1 MKSSTSDLLE
11 VRGIVEKIVYRN
23 ESNGYTVLEISVDT
37 ADGVEIITAVG
48 NISVLT
54 VGEQVKLIG
63 KFSKHHNFGMQFN
76 IETFE
81 RYAPTGKDAILKYLS
96 SGAIKGVGK
105 VTAKKIVSLFGD
117 ESLDVMTKQPEKL
130 TQIKGIN
137 KNKALDIGK
146 QLSNI
151 FGMRE
156 IMTYFSK
163 FGILP
168 EEAIKIWKV
177 FGDASIE
184 LINENPYIICKEPLG
199 LSFDKADEIAAMLS
213 KPQDSIDRVRAGIIH
228 ILKHNMNNGHTCLPR
243 LKIEPICSQFL
254 GVEETI
260 VNKVIDELIY
270 NNLLVSDKLC
280 ESDFLFLPNMYE
292 SERFCADRL
301 NIMLIHPSRKIAFAE
316 EEISKIE
323 KSEGIVYASL
333 QKKAIKNAIEKGLL
347 IMTGG
352 PGTGKTTTINA
363 IIKILESKGEKVFLA
378 APTGRAAN
386 RMSELTGKEAKTIHR
401 LLGVEWDRDDN
412 QIFSKN
418 ERNLLECD
426 SLILDELSMIDVTI
440 FEAVLRALPLGC
452 RLIMV
457 GDSDQLPSVGAGNV
471 LRDMID
477 SGKLP
482 VVELDEIFRQSMES
496 LIITNSHKIVNG
508 EYPELTVKNK
518 DFFFLPCFNY
528 ESISKTI
535 VDLCSNRLVKS
546 YGYSPYDIQ
555 ILSPGRRGRLGS
567 IDLNEKLQERINPK
581 LDSKPEV
588 FINNMAL
595 REGDKVMQV
604 KNNYD
609 IQWTKDDGTAG
620 EGLFNG
626 DIGKIIYIDK
636 KSSSI
641 LVRFEDKNALY
652 DSDNVNNLELAYA
665 MTIHKSQ
672 GSEFEAVII
681 PMFKGARQLYY
692 RNLLY
697 TGVTRAKSLLI
708 MVGLESTVKYMV
720 DNNRETKRYTSL
732 CEFLRGE

>member
-1 MKSSTSDLLE
+1 M
-11 VRGIVEKIVYRN
+11 
-23 ESNGYTVLEISVDT
+23 
-37 ADGVEIITAVG
+37 
-48 NISVLT
+48 
-54 VGEQVKLIG
+54 
-63 KFSKHHNFGMQFN
+63 
-76 IETFE
+76 
-81 RYAPTGKDAILKYLS
+81 
-96 SGAIKGVGK
+96 
-105 VTAKKIVSLFGD
+105 
-117 ESLDVMTKQPEKL
+117 
-130 TQIKGIN
+130 
-137 KNKALDIGK
+137 
-146 QLSNI
+146 
-151 FGMRE
+151 
-156 IMTYFSK
+156 
-163 FGILP
+163 
-168 EEAIKIWKV
+168 
-177 FGDASIE
+177 
-184 LINENPYIICKEPLG
+184 
-199 LSFDKADEIAAMLS
+199 
-213 KPQDSIDRVRAGIIH
+213 
-228 ILKHNMNNGHTCLPR
+228 
-243 LKIEPICSQFL
+243 
-254 GVEETI
+254 
-260 VNKVIDELIY
+260 
-270 NNLLVSDKLC
+270 
-280 ESDFLFLPNMYE
+280 FLPNMYE